1 MLRIFVIAG
10 AQQPTT
16 EEAVG
21 TSGRPVELLLAES
34 SCQDAVAADLA
45 GDLLLTDG
53 NIKNLKKAH
62 DFAMVR
68 PEHFS
73 ASDYIK
79 LLIRISLFMQSV
91 IAHSRKQAEELK
103 TLAFD
108 HKELAALRR
117 RLDDERTENSHLE
130 KVNVELQQ
138 QLEEQKRELEAQ
150 KQAHQEQLKEQ
161 QKVHQGKPLLPLGTC
176 IV

>member
-21 TSGRPVELLLAES
+21 TSRRPVELLLAGS
-34 SCQDAVAADLA
+34 GCQDAAAVDLA

-53 NIKNLKKAH
+53 NIDNLKRVH

-73 ASDYIK
+73 AGDYIE

-91 IAHSRKQAEELK
+91 ITHS
-103 TLAFD
+103 
-108 HKELAALRR
+108 
-117 RLDDERTENSHLE
+117 
-130 KVNVELQQ
+130 
-138 QLEEQKRELEAQ
+138 
-150 KQAHQEQLKEQ
+150 
-161 QKVHQGKPLLPLGTC
+161 
-176 IV
+176 

>member
-21 TSGRPVELLLAES
+21 TSGEPVELLLAGS
-34 SCQDAVAADLA
+34 GCQDAVAADLA

-53 NIKNLKKAH
+53 NIENLKKVH

-73 ASDYIK
+73 ASNYIE

-91 IAHSRKQAEELK
+91 IAHSRKQAEELEA
-103 TLAFD
+103 LACD
-108 HKELAALRR
+108 RKELAARRR

-138 QLEEQKRELEAQ
+138 QLEEQKRELEAH
-150 KQAHQEQLKEQ
+150 KHAH
-161 QKVHQGKPLLPLGTC
+161 
-176 IV
+176 

>member
-1 MLRIFVIAG
+1 
-10 AQQPTT
+10 
-16 EEAVG
+16 VG
-21 TSGRPVELLLAES
+21 TSGRPAELLLAES

-45 GDLLLTDG
+45 GDLLLTNG
-53 NIKNLKKAH
+53 NIENLKKAH

-68 PEHFS
+68 PENFS
-73 ASDYIK
+73 ASDYIE

-103 TLAFD
+103 TFAFD
-108 HKELAALRR
+108 RKELAALRR

-138 QLEEQKRELEAQ
+138 QLEEQKRELEAH
-150 KQAHQEQLKEQ
+150 KQAH
-161 QKVHQGKPLLPLGTC
+161 
-176 IV
+176 

>member
-10 AQQPTT
+10 VQQPTT
-16 EEAVG
+16 EE
-21 TSGRPVELLLAES
+21 
-34 SCQDAVAADLA
+34 ADLA

-53 NIKNLKKAH
+53 NIENLKKAH

-73 ASDYIK
+73 ASDYIE
-79 LLIRISLFMQSV
+79 LLIRISLCMQSV

-103 TLAFD
+103 TLAYD
-108 HKELAALRR
+108 HKEFAALRR

-130 KVNVELQQ
+130 RVNVELQQ
-138 QLEEQKRELEAQ
+138 QLEE
-150 KQAHQEQLKEQ
+150 
-161 QKVHQGKPLLPLGTC
+161 
-176 IV
+176 